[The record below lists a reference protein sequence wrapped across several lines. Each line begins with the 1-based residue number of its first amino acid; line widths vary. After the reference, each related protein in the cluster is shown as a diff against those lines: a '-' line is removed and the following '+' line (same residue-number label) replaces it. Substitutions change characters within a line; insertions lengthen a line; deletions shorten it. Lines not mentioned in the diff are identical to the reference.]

1 MEIGLA
7 ANVIDLSLS
16 FGPLHLSPTRR
27 GLSRDGKLVCR
38 QPRLGFLIA
47 CGQCKRPD
55 QHGRFDQARLAWEYS
70 EAMKPSLF
78 LYLSLAI
85 CCCPALAQAES
96 PADMISSYRVQHG
109 EGRVVTDST
118 LTRIAH
124 KQAAAMAA
132 KDKLDH
138 DVLGG
143 FTSRVNS
150 AGAGR
155 AAENIAY
162 GYDSFPKTLSQWIDS
177 AGHRRNLLLHGA
189 SRVGVASVKSAT
201 TGRTYWAMEIAG
213 DYERPKLTTG
223 TKQAAVAKPKA
234 RTRETCRLKI
244 LSICL

>member
-1 MEIGLA
+1 M
-7 ANVIDLSLS
+7 
-16 FGPLHLSPTRR
+16 
-27 GLSRDGKLVCR
+27 
-38 QPRLGFLIA
+38 
-47 CGQCKRPD
+47 
-55 QHGRFDQARLAWEYS
+55 
-70 EAMKPSLF
+70 
-78 LYLSLAI
+78 
-85 CCCPALAQAES
+85 
-96 PADMISSYRVQHG
+96 
-109 EGRVVTDST
+109 DST

-124 KQAAAMAA
+124 EQAAAMAA

-162 GYDSFPKTLSQWIDS
+162 GYDSFPKTLNQWIDS
-177 AGHRRNLLLHGA
+177 AGHRKNLLLHGA

-213 DYERPKLTTG
+213 DYEPRRERPRLTTA

-234 RTRETCRLKI
+234 RARETCRLKV
-244 LSICL
+244 LGLCL

>member
-1 MEIGLA
+1 
-7 ANVIDLSLS
+7 
-16 FGPLHLSPTRR
+16 
-27 GLSRDGKLVCR
+27 
-38 QPRLGFLIA
+38 
-47 CGQCKRPD
+47 
-55 QHGRFDQARLAWEYS
+55 
-70 EAMKPSLF
+70 MKSSLF
-78 LYLSLAI
+78 LCLSLAI
-85 CCCPALAQAES
+85 CCGPTLAQAES
-96 PADMISSYRVQHG
+96 PADMISGYRVQHG
-109 EGRVVTDST
+109 EGRVVMDST

-124 KQAAAMAA
+124 EQAAAMAA

-143 FTSRVNS
+143 FNSRVNS

-162 GYDSFPKTLSQWIDS
+162 GYDNFPKTLGQWIDS
-177 AGHRRNLLLHGA
+177 AGHRKNLLLHGA

-223 TKQAAVAKPKA
+223 TKQTAVAKPKA
-234 RTRETCRLKI
+234 RKRETCRLKI

>member
-1 MEIGLA
+1 
-7 ANVIDLSLS
+7 
-16 FGPLHLSPTRR
+16 
-27 GLSRDGKLVCR
+27 
-38 QPRLGFLIA
+38 
-47 CGQCKRPD
+47 
-55 QHGRFDQARLAWEYS
+55 
-70 EAMKPSLF
+70 
-78 LYLSLAI
+78 
-85 CCCPALAQAES
+85 
-96 PADMISSYRVQHG
+96 MISSYRVQHG
-109 EGRVVTDST
+109 EGRVVMDST

-213 DYERPKLTTG
+213 DYERPKQRPKLATG
-223 TKQAAVAKPKA
+223 TKTGAKQAAAARPKA
-234 RTRETCRLKI
+234 RTGETCRLKI